1 MAQENARVIFSF
13 AKGNSFTGC
22 KVTSGQGERK
32 GCNEGDSIEVVPESA
47 VKRGNGTTRRYSP
60 AAICAAVRAPPR
72 AGLPRAARTSARDET
87 GTTRTLPDEYLSCQ
101 LALGM

>member
-47 VKRGNGTTRRYSP
+47 VK
-60 AAICAAVRAPPR
+60 
-72 AGLPRAARTSARDET
+72 
-87 GTTRTLPDEYLSCQ
+87 
-101 LALGM
+101 